1 MTIVLTGL
9 SLIALL
15 IALPAFVLLLEVLLA
30 RSSRPAQPACSSQ
43 CPRIAVLVPA
53 HNEATGIAATI
64 RNIASQL
71 SADSTLHQIVVIADN
86 CTDDTAA
93 LARTCGATVI
103 ERTDPE
109 LRGKGY
115 ALDYGVRYLQT
126 DPPAVVVV
134 IDADC
139 LLSEGALQQL
149 ARCCVATGRPIQ
161 ARYLMRFPDGS
172 GGPGAR
178 IAELALLVKNWV
190 RPLGL
195 AKWGLPCPLLGSG
208 MAFPWTIISQVPLA
222 SGNIVEDMRLGSDL
236 VGAGNGP
243 LYLDQAQVT
252 STFPMAIEGQQSQR
266 TRWEHGHLQTLLTQV
281 PRLIVRGV
289 VRRDFTI
296 IAYALDL
303 AIPPLALLAM
313 GLLAMLAI
321 LLLIA
326 MLGNSLLPVI
336 LVLAAIVALMLAVYL
351 AWDRFARDLVSVAAL
366 RSIPAYAL
374 GKIPVYLKF
383 VFARQTAWVRS
394 RRDRE

>member
-1 MTIVLTGL
+1 MLTV
-9 SLIALL
+9 IALL
-15 IALPAFVLLLEVLLA
+15 IALPAFVLLFEVLLA
-30 RSSRPAQPACSSQ
+30 RSRQPAQLACSSQ
-43 CPRIAVLVPA
+43 SPRIAVLVPA
-53 HNEATGIAATI
+53 HNEATVIAATI
-64 RNIASQL
+64 RNIAGQL
-71 SADSTLHQIVVIADN
+71 STNSTSKQIVVIADN

-93 LARTCGATVI
+93 LARSCGATVV
-103 ERTDPE
+103 ERADPVR
-109 LRGKGY
+109 RGKGY
-115 ALDYGVRYLQT
+115 ALDYGVRYLQA

-149 ARCCVATGRPIQ
+149 AKCCVATGRPIQ
-161 ARYLMRFPDGS
+161 ARYLMRFPDGT

-178 IAELALLVKNWV
+178 IAELAMLVKNWV

-208 MAFPWTIISQVPLA
+208 MAFPWSIISQVPLA

-236 VGAGNGP
+236 VGAGKGP

-281 PRLIVRGV
+281 PALLVKGV
-289 VRRDFTI
+289 VRADFSI
-296 IAYALDL
+296 IVYAFDL

-313 GLLAMLAI
+313 GLLVMLAI
-321 LLLIA
+321 CLPIWV
-326 MLGNSLLPVI
+326 LGISLLPAI
-336 LVLAAIVALMLAVYL
+336 IVLAAIVALMLAVYL
-351 AWDRFARDLVSVAAL
+351 AWDRFARDLIPLAAL
-366 RSIPAYAL
+366 RSIPTYAL
-374 GKIPVYLKF
+374 GKIPVYLRF
-383 VFARQTAWVRS
+383 IFARQTAWVRS